1 MSVLQLSICKFS
13 SLHLPPLRSLT
24 FLNLVF
30 FRSPPPHDLEHLPI
44 SHELQSQ
51 SIFTAK
57 LISLMIILEMIKMC
71 ESSIKTETH
80 LYLNQKLTFTIVA
93 RFFAFLLYY
102 QILSK
107 LLHLVCAANW
117 HDFFKP
123 LITVFLQPSCQFCTR
138 ILLQT
143 DAFKTQ
149 EPHKYVFYAPYEKDI
164 SCIGVQMY
172 IYKHN
177 TISL

>member
-13 SLHLPPLRSLT
+13 SLHLPPLLSLT
-24 FLNLVF
+24 LLNLVF

-57 LISLMIILEMIKMC
+57 LILLVIILEMVMMC
-71 ESSIKTETH
+71 DSKTH

-107 LLHLVCAANW
+107 LLHLVFAADW

-123 LITVFLQPSCQFCTR
+123 LITVFLSPSCQFCTR
-138 ILLQT
+138 VLLQT
-143 DAFKTQ
+143 GAFKTQ
-149 EPHKYVFYAPYEKDI
+149 GPHKYVVYAPYENDI
-164 SCIGVQMY
+164 SCIRIQMY
-172 IYKHN
+172 IYIKYN
-177 TISL
+177 IPII